1 MCSILPDVFDIKSLD
16 LVVRIKGLLVIMRG
30 RDPGVGGLVNIKS
43 VKEGLNSSNR
53 FFVNSIISV
62 VF

>member
-1 MCSILPDVFDIKSLD
+1 MWSILPDVFDIKSLD

-62 VF
+62 VS